1 MPTTRRTALPERS
14 GFRVGGKRRVR
25 RVARGVAPV
34 LLGALLLAGCGGGGG
49 GGGPPPAS
57 TATPTKQPVPTTR
70 GAFAVSGIE
79 RIPLHAI
86 RAPQGEVARMYAI
99 AEYGPPND
107 LHANQVRAVACRSYI
122 VHGDCDDPRA
132 AMPFTLHGTE
142 EVGDAAQTRDLRRR
156 IGPAARLVSV
166 SIRPLGNDM
175 VGSEGASLPFAV
187 VQSAGNDEREAFFP
201 PDEVARNSVIVRNV
215 RAAVAADRVLYVGGY
230 QMGENGAFERHPEST
245 GCTGVDEGCLY
256 APYAFLVGTVSVS
269 GTSYSTPNV
278 ASALASVLAVFPETK
293 GADLIRLAKACARA
307 EPGLSGLGRAD
318 FSCMTEMDE
327 NGEWR
332 VVGVGAIVAPAAMNR
347 LSFPGEARIGGS
359 FTGGGGVPIAL
370 ATVRPGLFAASGFS
384 AGLPAG
390 APTAPGFFPVV
401 LEGAGA
407 DAFGGGYATQGGFF
421 AAAAYGRRRGFFG
434 LGGAFGYDG
443 AHALDADMGHR
454 NVFLRLSRQW
464 SAGRLVHAARGT
476 ALGLTARKRFRL
488 APAVALELS
497 ATADRFLG
505 GSAETVFGPVSI
517 AGSGWN
523 EAASATLRI
532 TPGGGVFT
540 LTGRADRRH
549 ASLQARWSRHVGPS
563 P

>member
-1 MPTTRRTALPERS
+1 MP
-14 GFRVGGKRRVR
+14 
-25 RVARGVAPV
+25 
-34 LLGALLLAGCGGGGG
+34 
-49 GGGPPPAS
+49 
-57 TATPTKQPVPTTR
+57 
-70 GAFAVSGIE
+70 GIE

-86 RAPQGEVARMYAI
+86 RATRAEVARMYAI

-107 LHANQVRAVACRSYI
+107 LHANQVRSVACRSYI
-122 VHGDCDDPRA
+122 VHDDCDDPRA

-142 EVGDAAQTRDLRRR
+142 KVGDAAQTRDLRRR
-156 IGPAARLVSV
+156 IGPAVRLVSV

-175 VGSEGASLPFAV
+175 VGSEGAFLPFAV

-201 PDEVARNSVIVRNV
+201 PDEVARNSAIVRNV
-215 RAAVAADRVLYVGGY
+215 RAAVAADKVLYVGGY
-230 QMGENGAFERHPEST
+230 RTNDDGSVERHPEST
-245 GCTGVDEGCLY
+245 GCAGVDEGCLY
-256 APYAFLVGTVSVS
+256 APYTFPVGTVSVS
-269 GTSYSTPNV
+269 GTSYSAPNV

-293 GADLIRLAKACARA
+293 GTDLIRLAKACARA

-318 FSCMTEMDE
+318 FSCMTTMDE

-332 VVGVGAIVAPAAMNR
+332 VVGVGALVAPAAMNR

-359 FTGGGGVPIAL
+359 FTGSGGVPIAL

-390 APTAPGFFPVV
+390 ALAAPDTGRFFPVV
-401 LEGAGA
+401 LESVGV
-407 DAFGGGYATQGGFF
+407 DAFGGGYATEGGFF

-434 LGGAFGYDG
+434 LDGAFGYDG

-464 SAGRLVHAARGT
+464 AAGRLVRAARGT

-488 APAVALELS
+488 APTVALELS
-497 ATADRFLG
+497 ATADRFLS

-523 EAASATLRI
+523 EAASAALRV
-532 TPGGGVFT
+532 TPDGGGAFS

-549 ASLQARWSRHVGPS
+549 ASLRARWSRNVGLS

>member
-1 MPTTRRTALPERS
+1 MRRA
-14 GFRVGGKRRVR
+14 
-25 RVARGVAPV
+25 ARGAIPA

-49 GGGPPPAS
+49 DVPPAAS
-57 TATPTKQPVPTTR
+57 TATPRPAPAAPPTMQPTTTR
-70 GAFAVSGIE
+70 GGLVVPGIE

-86 RAPQGEVARMYAI
+86 RATRAEVARMYAI

-107 LHANQVRAVACRSYI
+107 LHANQVRSVACRSYI

-132 AMPFTLHGTE
+132 ATPFTLHGTE

-156 IGPAARLVSV
+156 IGPAVELVSV

-187 VQSAGNDEREAFFP
+187 VQSAGNDGREAFFP
-201 PDEVARNSVIVRNV
+201 PDEVAWNSAIVRNV
-215 RAAVAADRVLYVGGY
+215 RAAVAADKVLYVGGY
-230 QMGENGAFERHPEST
+230 RASDDDGVERHPEST
-245 GCTGVDEGCLY
+245 GCVGVDEGCLY
-256 APYAFLVGTVSVS
+256 APYAFPVGTVSVS
-269 GTSYSTPNV
+269 GTSYGAPNV

-332 VVGVGAIVAPAAMNR
+332 VVGVGAIVSPAAMNR

-359 FTGGGGVPIAL
+359 FTGSGGAPIAL

-390 APTAPGFFPVV
+390 VSAAPDASGFFPVA
-401 LEGAGA
+401 LESAGA
-407 DAFGGGYATQGGFF
+407 DAFGGGYATEGGFF
-421 AAAAYGRRRGFFG
+421 AAAAYGKRRRFFG
-434 LGGAFGYDG
+434 LDGAFGWDG

-464 SAGRLVHAARGT
+464 SAGRLVRAARGT
-476 ALGLTARKRFRL
+476 AFGLTARKRFRL
-488 APAVALELS
+488 ASTVALELS

-517 AGSGWN
+517 AGSDWN
-523 EAASATLRI
+523 EAASAALRV
-532 TPGGGVFT
+532 TPDGGTVFS
-540 LTGRADRRH
+540 LTSRADRRH
-549 ASLQARWSRHVGPS
+549 ASLRARWSRNVGLS

>member
-1 MPTTRRTALPERS
+1 MRRA
-14 GFRVGGKRRVR
+14 
-25 RVARGVAPV
+25 ARGAVPA

-49 GGGPPPAS
+49 GGGVPPAASTVTPTKPPPA
-57 TATPTKQPVPTTR
+57 TR
-70 GAFAVSGIE
+70 GNLAVPGIE
-79 RIPLHAI
+79 RIPLRAI
-86 RAPQGEVARMYAI
+86 RATRAEVARMYAI

-107 LHANQVRAVACRSYI
+107 LHANQVRSVACQSYI

-142 EVGDAAQTRDLRRR
+142 EVRDAAQTRDLRRR
-156 IGPAARLVSV
+156 IGPAVKLVSV

-175 VGSEGASLPFAV
+175 VGSEGAFLPFAV
-187 VQSAGNDEREAFFP
+187 VQSAGNDRREAFFP
-201 PDEVARNSVIVRNV
+201 PDEVARNSAIVRNV
-215 RAAVAADRVLYVGGY
+215 RAAVAADKVLYVGGY
-230 QMGENGAFERHPEST
+230 RTNDDGSVERHPEST
-245 GCTGVDEGCLY
+245 GCAGVDEGCLY
-256 APYAFLVGTVSVS
+256 APYTFPAGTVSVS
-269 GTSYSTPNV
+269 GTSYSAPNV

-293 GADLIRLAKACARA
+293 GTDLIRLAKACARA

-318 FSCMTEMDE
+318 FSCLTTMDE

-359 FTGGGGVPIAL
+359 FTGSGGVPITL
-370 ATVRPGLFAASGFS
+370 ATVRPGLFAATGFS

-390 APTAPGFFPVV
+390 APAAPNANGFFPVV
-401 LEGAGA
+401 LKSAGA
-407 DAFGGGYATQGGFF
+407 DAFGGGYATEDGFF

-434 LGGAFGYDG
+434 LDGAFGWDG

-464 SAGRLVHAARGT
+464 AAGRLVRAARGT

-497 ATADRFLG
+497 TTADRFLG

-517 AGSGWN
+517 AGSDWN
-523 EAASATLRI
+523 EAASAALRI
-532 TPGGGVFT
+532 TPDGGNAFS

-549 ASLQARWSRHVGPS
+549 ASLRARWSRNVGLS

>member
-1 MPTTRRTALPERS
+1 MRRA
-14 GFRVGGKRRVR
+14 
-25 RVARGVAPV
+25 ARGAVPA

-49 GGGPPPAS
+49 GVPPAASTVTPTKPPPA
-57 TATPTKQPVPTTR
+57 TR
-70 GAFAVSGIE
+70 GNLAVPGIE
-79 RIPLHAI
+79 RIPLRAI
-86 RAPQGEVARMYAI
+86 RATRAEVARMYAI

-107 LHANQVRAVACRSYI
+107 LHANQVRSVACRSYI

-132 AMPFTLHGTE
+132 ATPFTLHGTE

-156 IGPAARLVSV
+156 IGPAVKLVSV

-175 VGSEGASLPFAV
+175 VGSEGAFLPFAV
-187 VQSAGNDEREAFFP
+187 VQSAGNDRREAFFP
-201 PDEVARNSVIVRNV
+201 PDEVARNSAIVRNVRNV
-215 RAAVAADRVLYVGGY
+215 RAAVAADKVLYVGGY
-230 QMGENGAFERHPEST
+230 RANDDGSVERHPEST
-245 GCTGVDEGCLY
+245 GCAGVDEGCLY
-256 APYAFLVGTVSVS
+256 APYTFPVGTVSVS
-269 GTSYSTPNV
+269 GTSYSAPNV

-293 GADLIRLAKACARA
+293 GTDLIRLAKACARA

-318 FSCMTEMDE
+318 FSCLTTMDE

-359 FTGGGGVPIAL
+359 FTGSGGVPITL
-370 ATVRPGLFAASGFS
+370 ATVRPGLFAATGFS

-390 APTAPGFFPVV
+390 APAAPDASGFFPVV
-401 LEGAGA
+401 LKSAGA
-407 DAFGGGYATQGGFF
+407 DAFGGGYATEDGFF

-434 LGGAFGYDG
+434 LDGAFGWDG

-464 SAGRLVHAARGT
+464 SAGRLVRAARGT
-476 ALGLTARKRFRL
+476 ALGLTAHKRFRL

-517 AGSGWN
+517 AGSDWN
-523 EAASATLRI
+523 EAASAALRV
-532 TPGGGVFT
+532 TPDGGDDGIVFS
-540 LTGRADRRH
+540 LTGSADRRH
-549 ASLQARWSRHVGPS
+549 TSLRARWSRNVGLS